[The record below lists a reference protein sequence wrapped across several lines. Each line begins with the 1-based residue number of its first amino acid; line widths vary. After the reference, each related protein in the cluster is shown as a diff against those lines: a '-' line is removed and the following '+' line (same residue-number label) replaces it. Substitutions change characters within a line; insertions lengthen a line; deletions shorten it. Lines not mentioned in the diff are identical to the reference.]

1 MTENNKGPMERYYDD
16 VREYLKA
23 KFPNMLDSDI
33 QETAAFATNRAN
45 VTAYDIV
52 RERDEFWCNYINNSI
67 KTSNERYGKLL
78 DIMRRRE

>member
-1 MTENNKGPMERYYDD
+1 MTERNKGPMERCYDD

-23 KFPNMLDSDI
+23 KFPDALDSDI

-45 VTAYDIV
+45 VTACDIV
-52 RERDEFWCNYINNSI
+52 RERDEFWCDYLNNII
-67 KTSNERYGKLL
+67 KASDEHYGRLL

>member
-45 VTAYDIV
+45 VTA
-52 RERDEFWCNYINNSI
+52 
-67 KTSNERYGKLL
+67 
-78 DIMRRRE
+78 